1 MARLFSDGAK
11 ELLILTEDVGTSG
24 SKGVYQVKRSRQL
37 SKPGLLVMEPEL
49 AESTREEIEQ
59 RYESERMSNPL
70 PENEAW
76 VEYGEDCHVVGF
88 LAKKKFLGRVEVAD
102 LKYIGAIPKVLA
114 AVGVLAEREG
124 LSDNFDLALSLPLP
138 YNEWKT
144 RDTFERAIEQ
154 ALSCFKFRGRDLSV
168 SVKFFLCVPEGGG
181 LAMTRSRKLGS
192 AFGTRK
198 IVVIMMGYRDISV
211 VLFDRGVP
219 SGATI
224 RLGMLELLNNVIERT
239 FRLETES
246 LLLAIAAAG
255 TNFKPK
261 NFERLVPNSNSD
273 FRISESTQIA
283 QAAQKSRIQMWG
295 QISRWLMQQIPQD
308 VTDIVIGGGT
318 AEYFQLELKAFCTK
332 RYSQAALSWAAE
344 LQEDVRQVF
353 DLDNDSALISR
364 LTDAYGLHRYTS
376 AQLQRIFNQVQQSV

>member
-1 MARLFSDGAK
+1 
-11 ELLILTEDVGTSG
+11 
-24 SKGVYQVKRSRQL
+24 
-37 SKPGLLVMEPEL
+37 
-49 AESTREEIEQ
+49 
-59 RYESERMSNPL
+59 
-70 PENEAW
+70 
-76 VEYGEDCHVVGF
+76 
-88 LAKKKFLGRVEVAD
+88 
-102 LKYIGAIPKVLA
+102 
-114 AVGVLAEREG
+114 
-124 LSDNFDLALSLPLP
+124 
-138 YNEWKT
+138 
-144 RDTFERAIEQ
+144 
-154 ALSCFKFRGRDLSV
+154 
-168 SVKFFLCVPEGGG
+168 
-181 LAMTRSRKLGS
+181 MTRSRKLGS

-224 RLGMLELLNNVIERT
+224 RLGMLERT

-332 RYSQAALSWAAE
+332 KYSQAALSWAAE